1 MSSSRYYQLSGDAQ
15 RALEEFRQ
23 DFALALSQ
31 AGSDQWANDAGH
43 HVVTDAPRVTFPVP
57 VDAAGYKEFEGEIK
71 YRSLF
76 QKSVSLTPRRWT
88 DGVSELASIIEAP
101 DFIGWL
107 NAPAAMAA
115 AAACLPNQIIAD
127 AIAANATCWDGTA
140 FFSDSHP
147 YNVFDSS
154 IGTYDND
161 FTGAGTSLT
170 AANLKLAKQRFR
182 EIKNP
187 GGKPLGL
194 RMTHVMVPPAL
205 EETAKD
211 LLEQDLVIQ
220 AVGSSYGAVDNRH
233 KGTLKIIVADELSDS
248 SKWYGLALNKPS
260 MKPWVTISR
269 SAPEEIEQG
278 KDSHLYK
285 TTLKV
290 ALAYVLDSEGGLLLP
305 QCMHRWA
312 GSA

>member
-1 MSSSRYYQLSGDAQ
+1 MSSARFHQLSGDAQ
-15 RALEEFRQ
+15 RSLEEFRQ
-23 DFALALSQ
+23 DFALALTQ
-31 AGSDQWANDAGH
+31 AAAETWATDAGH
-43 HVVTDAPRVTFPVP
+43 AVVTDAPRVTFPIP
-57 VDAAGYKEFEGEIK
+57 VDQAGYKEFKGEIK
-71 YRSLF
+71 YRSLY

-88 DGVSELASIIEAP
+88 DGVKELASVIEAP

-115 AAACLPNQIIAD
+115 AGAALPNQIIAD
-127 AIAANATCWDGTA
+127 ALAANPTCWDGTA

-147 YNVFDSS
+147 YNVFDASV
-154 IGTYDND
+154 GTYDND
-161 FTGAGTSLT
+161 FTGAGTTLT

-182 EIKNP
+182 EVKGP

-220 AVGSSYGAVDNRH
+220 AIGSNFGAVDNRH
-233 KGTLKIIVADELSDS
+233 KGTLKIIVADELADS
-248 SKWYGLALNKPS
+248 SKWYGLALNKPG
-260 MKPWVTISR
+260 MKPWVTVSR
-269 SAPEEIEQG
+269 GAPEEILQD
-278 KDSHLYK
+278 KSDALYK
-285 TTLKV
+285 NTLQV
-290 ALAYVLDSEGGLLLP
+290 AVAYILDSEGGLLLP